1 MTPRKGTTLR
11 PSPRKPTPKP
21 DHDALPRLLAQLF
34 QAHPWHGLSAGPQS
48 PAVCTVYIELVP
60 TDTVKYEID
69 KRSGFL
75 KLDRPQRYSSLS
87 PEPYGFIPRTL
98 CGDSV
103 AAFAAKESGR
113 KALKDLKG
121 DADPLDVCVL
131 TERNLNHG
139 GVVVRARPIGGLRL
153 FDGNEVDDKIIA
165 VLESD
170 PVHENWD
177 EIEHCPP
184 VLIDR
189 IVHYFLTYKDM
200 PGVSRPK
207 IELAGVYGASV
218 AREVVARAQVD
229 YRARFGD
236 LERGLDDALR
246 ALYGDDPE

>member
-1 MTPRKGTTLR
+1 MSPRKGTTLR
-11 PSPRKPTPKP
+11 PSPRKRDEKP
-21 DHDALPRLLAQLF
+21 SSDSLPRLLELLF
-34 QAHPWHGLSAGPQS
+34 QSHPWHGLSAGSQA

-60 TDTVKYEID
+60 SDTVKYEID

-103 AAFAAKESGR
+103 AAFAAKEAGR
-113 KALKDLKG
+113 KGLKG

-139 GVVVRARPIGGLRL
+139 GVVVRAKPIGGLRL
-153 FDGNEVDDKIIA
+153 FDGHEVDDKIIA
-165 VLESD
+165 VLVGD

-200 PGVSRPK
+200 PGGSRPK
-207 IELAGVYGASV
+207 IEMAGIYGASV
-218 AREVVARAQVD
+218 AREVISRAQVD
-229 YRARFGD
+229 YRARFGN
-236 LERGLDDALR
+236 LERGLDDAMR
-246 ALYGDDPE
+246 ALYGDEPE